1 MVQKQ
6 VKRIVVL
13 VIGWSLIGLGIVGLA
28 VPILQGVLFIL
39 LGLFVLSRE
48 SLWARRHFESLRQ
61 RFPRLEARL
70 QEWKHR
76 LGFGGRE

>member
-1 MVQKQ
+1 LLQKQ
-6 VKRIVVL
+6 VKRVVVL

-48 SLWARRHFESLRQ
+48 SVWARRHFESLRQ
-61 RFPRLEARL
+61 RFPKLESRLK
-70 QEWKHR
+70 EWKHR
-76 LGFGGRE
+76 LGLGGRD